1 MRLGLALVHFNCPA
15 GKFQPH
21 PERIL
26 GILGPTVCVFDHV
39 RKGDPGMRRGKS
51 ASDLDRACETLS
63 CGDVSLSGMKPGI
76 LASAQKQVVS
86 LYIDHTL
93 MNQPISV
100 ACV

>member
-26 GILGPTVCVFDHV
+26 EILGPTVCVVDHV

-51 ASDLDRACETLS
+51 GGYLDRACEKLP
-63 CGDVSLSGMKPGI
+63 CGDVSLSKMKPGM
-76 LASAQKQVVS
+76 LSSAQKQVVS

-93 MNQPISV
+93 MSQPISV